1 MELPISLGRVSKR
14 LLSRRSPGPQQR
26 STVIGIVIADEHI
39 SLAWLKKGPGGEYQL
54 LALTQSYA
62 LSHGSKIVQQ
72 AGSSA
77 KIAIFLPKSMLNHLE
92 LTLPN
97 PTPAQEIDHT
107 LEFLI
112 ENQGYAPLT
121 NYRWDAAPSECH
133 DNEVR
138 YRVELTESEG
148 IDQLV
153 QALGATAK
161 QVQFIGA
168 SACND
173 SRTIGRSADDKGRTV
188 PYGPWICA
196 QSAEQALD
204 GALWFATTGGK
215 HDA

>member
-1 MELPISLGRVSKR
+1 MVLPISLGRVSQR
-14 LLSRRSPGPQQR
+14 LLSRRAPGPQQL
-26 STVIGIVIADEHI
+26 STFVGIVVADEHI

-77 KIAIFLPKSMLNHLE
+77 KIAIFLPDSMLNTLE

-97 PTPAQEIDHT
+97 PTPANEVGNI

-121 NYRWDAAPSECH
+121 NYRWDAAPSACH
-133 DNEVR
+133 DTEIR
-138 YRVELTESEG
+138 YQVQLSESEG

-153 QALGATAK
+153 QALGARSK
-161 QVQFIGA
+161 QVLFIGGNETNRNCRTGN
-168 SACND
+168 SAK
-173 SRTIGRSADDKGRTV
+173 DKGLDL
-188 PYGPWICA
+188 PGGPWICSK
-196 QSAEQALD
+196 SAERALD
-204 GALWFATTGGK
+204 GALWFATSGGK
-215 HDA
+215 QA